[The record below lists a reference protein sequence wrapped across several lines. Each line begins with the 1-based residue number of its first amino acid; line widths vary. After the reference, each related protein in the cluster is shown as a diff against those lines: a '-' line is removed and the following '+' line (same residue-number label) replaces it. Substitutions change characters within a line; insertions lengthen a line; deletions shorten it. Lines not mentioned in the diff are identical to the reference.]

1 MVRLMIAAAMCLSL
15 GSFASTA
22 LAERVTEAAVEK
34 ACGDQIEGGCSGNQ
48 CATGCTKTEG
58 GKLVD
63 YGCTFPN
70 KTGKTAAVCNKI
82 VIGRKAPTIPTGDVG
97 GTSPALKTD

>member
-1 MVRLMIAAAMCLSL
+1 MIATAFCLSL
-15 GSFASTA
+15 GGFASTA
-22 LAERVTEAAVEK
+22 FAERVTEAAVEK

-70 KTGKTAAVCNKI
+70 KTGATAAVCTKI
-82 VIGRKAPTIPTGDVG
+82 VIGRKVPTTPKSVVG
-97 GTSPALKTD
+97 ATAPALKTD